1 MIFQGV
7 GDGGGDGRELTLPKR
22 AHAPR
27 QPDAPDAG
35 QRGRTQVVLLIKR
48 RITERGRDVEQ
59 QF

>member
-7 GDGGGDGRELTLPKR
+7 GDGGGDGRELALPKR

-48 RITERGRDVEQ
+48 RITERGRDV
-59 QF
+59 